1 MGGVLFYKSK
11 LLVSS
16 TLTCHDPGGHTN
28 NSIVTTCADG
38 KIELTED
45 EGLGV
50 NICCSSASA
59 LWRAGKTVA
68 RAGTCTYLKQR
79 EIQLV
84 EPVIFERSDFE
95 EQQENSGKQDKKE
108 DGVQFPE

>member
-1 MGGVLFYKSK
+1 M
-11 LLVSS
+11 
-16 TLTCHDPGGHTN
+16 
-28 NSIVTTCADG
+28 
-38 KIELTED
+38 
-45 EGLGV
+45 
-50 NICCSSASA
+50 
-59 LWRAGKTVA
+59 A